1 MLIVRLIWHIF
12 YAQLSKKYL
21 FTFTPQRYNI
31 FSTYANNCLKKAT
44 ETPAVRASSIL
55 LCDFISLP
63 FHFIHL
69 HLPKG
74 YRKKEVC
81 QRSTVPAISITS
93 PVRGQVYIV
102 CKTAGTLYT
111 TFGDLCGGHKFAFS
125 FGRDVEEI
133 CEFLRSLFRVP
144 SVGQRKIKRTAILK

>member
-44 ETPAVRASSIL
+44 ETPAARASSIL

-69 HLPKG
+69 HLPGDVSAGKRRALDWWRG
-74 YRKKEVC
+74 IQSVH
-81 QRSTVPAISITS
+81 TV
-93 PVRGQVYIV
+93 V
-102 CKTAGTLYT
+102 
-111 TFGDLCGGHKFAFS
+111 
-125 FGRDVEEI
+125 
-133 CEFLRSLFRVP
+133 
-144 SVGQRKIKRTAILK
+144 

>member
-1 MLIVRLIWHIF
+1 MQIIIKKKQKRHPLREPVLFCCVISSHF
-12 YAQLSKKYL
+12 HFTLS
-21 FTFTPQRYNI
+21 I
-31 FSTYANNCLKKAT
+31 
-44 ETPAVRASSIL
+44 
-55 LCDFISLP
+55 FISRRDTER
-63 FHFIHL
+63 
-69 HLPKG
+69 
-74 YRKKEVC
+74 RKCV